1 MIATTDGRPPELR
14 RDNVV
19 SKSMFFLD
27 GDECEECGAS
37 CRFSVAVSGCVWRRI
52 DWYWSMDDEVGTLP
66 PEPREDEIG
75 GCGLPPDRALMGIA
89 TEGVFPSVRVD
100 L

>member
-1 MIATTDGRPPELR
+1 
-14 RDNVV
+14 
-19 SKSMFFLD
+19 
-27 GDECEECGAS
+27 
-37 CRFSVAVSGCVWRRI
+37 
-52 DWYWSMDDEVGTLP
+52 MDDEVGTLP